1 MTLYVGK
8 TPVCPT
14 RVVFKEVGA
23 KTNNQDITVTENGT
37 YTADEGYTGLGTVDV
52 QVPNPS
58 TGTLNIVENGSYNV
72 TEYATAEVNVPTGG
86 GGAPATRLG
95 MTIENRMGYTVN
107 GVYYP
112 PTPAN
117 FDGSSITHVDMAE
130 MEFLCAGPHGV
141 GGTFDMRNIEKI
153 TGSWAL
159 RYVCYWAHALKVAR
173 FDSLTEI
180 SGLQALEHGFENCTI
195 LEEVVW
201 PNLKTVSGV
210 GALAYAFASCSKLKR
225 TGLYGLETISGG
237 LNYSY
242 QSCSALEETNLNN
255 LKRIDGQCYGTFQYC
270 KALKDAGL
278 DNLEVISVYPTQM
291 FGGCTS
297 LVSAY
302 MPKLVRMDVDANTMN
317 IGMFASLTSLT
328 EFCLDSFEGGN
339 LNNTFKGCS
348 KLTKGYFPMLTDVT
362 ATTLAPSTSSS
373 YGCFASCT
381 GITELHFR
389 ADTQEKI
396 EAANRYSSKFGA
408 TNATI
413 YFDLIG
419 TITVNGVAYARDE
432 KQSIRVDK
440 VKTFVAWKDENENV
454 IYTSYENNTEPAV
467 GTPVY
472 SDAGTTQVGTVEGVA

>member
-1 MTLYVGK
+1 MATIAEQLTSLANTK
-8 TPVCPT
+8 TAIKDAIV
-14 RVVFKEVGA
+14 A
-23 KTNNQDITVTENGT
+23 KGVTV
-37 YTADEGYTGLGTVDV
+37 ADDTPFSGYAAKIGEI
-52 QVPNPS
+52 S
-58 TGTLNIVENGSYNV
+58 
-72 TEYATAEVNVPTGG
+72 GG

-107 GVYYP
+107 GTYYP

-117 FDGSSITHVDMAE
+117 FDGSSITHVSMAE
-130 MEFLCAGPHGV
+130 MEFLCAGPFGV
-141 GGTFDMRNIEKI
+141 TGVFDMRNIEEI
-153 TGSWAL
+153 TEGWAL
-159 RYVCYWAHALKVAR
+159 RYVCYWASKLKVVR

-180 SGLQALEHGFENCTI
+180 SGLQALEYGFNKCDE

-201 PNLKTVSGV
+201 PNLKTISG
-210 GALAYAFASCSKLKR
+210 AASLADTFASCGKLKR
-225 TGLYGLETISGG
+225 TGLYGLETISGSC
-237 LNYSY
+237 NYAY

-255 LKRIDGQCYGTFQYC
+255 LKRIDGQCYGMFQYC

-278 DNLEVISVYPTQM
+278 DNLEVINEYPTQM

-302 MPKLVRMDVDANTMN
+302 MPKLVRMDVGANNLNT
-317 IGMFASLTSLT
+317 GMFASLTSLT

-373 YGCFASCT
+373 SGCFASCT

-396 EAANRYSSKFGA
+396 EAANNYSRKFGA

-432 KQSIRVDK
+432 KQSVRVDR
-440 VKTFVAWKDENENV
+440 VKTFVAWKDASDNV
-454 IYTSYENNTEPAV
+454 VYTSYENNAEPAV
-467 GTPVY
+467 GTAVY